1 MVRSATVVLAVGAD
15 ATTAK
20 ATGSGF
26 FVAPDRV
33 LSCAHVVAGA
43 GPHWVQW
50 NGQTQPAQVIACKPK
65 VAGSGSGSGSVPAP
79 DAAVLAATGFAV
91 PHPVVPLAD
100 ADPDLDDRLYLYGIT
115 RVRTGIPEPDGAV
128 VGYAGRIGANA
139 EFYKLAGGQIAAGQS
154 GGPVLNLETRAVCG
168 MTKQTLDPTTNIG
181 GYAIPI
187 ADALAILPEEDLR
200 AANLACH
207 DGGLP
212 ALRRAQVGFGGL
224 PGRVAKLIA
233 LKQAAPLL
241 EDQLALFGVVRPAIV
256 AEAEL
261 SEWIARHLY
270 TLQLDQLVAVL
281 QESAPALERTTL
293 DVLQLVACCLPV
305 GGLPTSYWVP
315 SDAASALRLE
325 WNRDQPRVVR
335 LSTER
340 AETAQLML
348 WRALFREVTPLARAL
363 PFSAEI
369 GPDGLPPDLVDDV
382 FASLS
387 RYGVTKATW
396 AGQRAKIV
404 EVFRTTAKVIYLDGR
419 ALDDNALLGRLLETF
434 GGLRFMITS
443 RAQTTAADEMLL
455 DLRPPIDAAD
465 EVLAIAL
472 LHDIEDKIGLRI
484 VAA

>member
-1 MVRSATVVLAVGAD
+1 MVRSATVVLAAGAD
-15 ATTAK
+15 AARAK
-20 ATGSGF
+20 STGSGF

-33 LSCAHVVAGA
+33 VSCAHVVHGA
-43 GPHWVQW
+43 GPLWVQW
-50 NGQTQPAQVIACKPK
+50 NGQTRPAQVIACKPR
-65 VAGSGSGSGSVPAP
+65 AGGGGSVPAP
-79 DAAVLAATGFAV
+79 DAAVLAVTGFVA

-100 ADPDLDDRLYLYGIT
+100 TDPDLDDRLYLYGIT
-115 RVRTGIPEPDGAV
+115 RVRTGIPEPDGALV
-128 VGYAGRIGANA
+128 DYAGRIGDNA
-139 EFYKLAGGQIAAGQS
+139 EFYKLAGGQVAAGQS
-154 GGPVLNLETRAVCG
+154 GGPVLNLRTRTVCA

-187 ADALAILPEEDLR
+187 ADALAILPDEDLR

-224 PGRVAKLIA
+224 PRRVARLIA
-233 LKQAAPLL
+233 LKHAAPLL
-241 EDQLALFGVVRPAIV
+241 EDQLAVFGLVRPPIV
-256 AEAEL
+256 AEADAC
-261 SEWIARHLY
+261 EWIARQLY
-270 TLQLDQLVAVL
+270 TLQLYQLVAVL
-281 QESAPALERTTL
+281 RESAPALERTTL

-305 GGLPTSYWVP
+305 GALPTSYWVP
-315 SDAASALRLE
+315 SDAAAALRLE

-348 WRALFREVTPLARAL
+348 WRALFREVTPVGRAL

-382 FASLS
+382 FSSLA
-387 RYGVTKATW
+387 RYGITKATW
-396 AGQRAKIV
+396 TSERARIV
-404 EVFRTTAKVIYLDGR
+404 EMLRENAKVIYLDGR
-419 ALDDNALLGRLLETF
+419 ALDDNALLSRLLETF

-443 RAQTTAADEMLL
+443 RAQASVADEMLL

-465 EVLAIAL
+465 EGIAIGL
-472 LHDIEDKIGLRI
+472 LHDIEDKVGVKI